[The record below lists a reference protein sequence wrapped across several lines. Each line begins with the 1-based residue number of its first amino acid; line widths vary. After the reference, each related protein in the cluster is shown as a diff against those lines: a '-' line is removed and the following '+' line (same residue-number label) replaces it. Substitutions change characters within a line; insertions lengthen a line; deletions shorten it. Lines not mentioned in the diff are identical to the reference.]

1 MPPRRRA
8 DRDPRQE
15 LALVV
20 DRLGGRRQLVTYQDI
35 EDASARASSRLP
47 SEGLADL
54 VEAAVAE
61 SMLLKDLRTFFDRK
75 TGAFSERWVY
85 RVNPRHPLV
94 ADLLAEADRPIARS
108 RRARP

>member
-15 LALVV
+15 LVRVV
-20 DRLGGRRQLVTYQDI
+20 ERLSRRRQYVTFQDI
-35 EDASARASSRLP
+35 EQASARASSRL
-47 SEGLADL
+47 LADRLSSL
-54 VEAAVAE
+54 VDGAVAE

-75 TGAFSERWVY
+75 SGAFSEHWVY

-94 ADLLAEADRPIARS
+94 AGLLA
-108 RRARP
+108 